1 MKAGDLVKIKNWGV
15 TDMYLILGIT
25 KSKKTWHR
33 RIMMYNTKTNRKIE
47 LEWDRR
53 DMLELVNEC

>member
-1 MKAGDLVKIKNWGV
+1 MVLHIKKS
-15 TDMYLILGIT
+15 IT